1 MSHTESM
8 RIGCGAAALLVAA
21 LSSAPHAATRGLQE
35 PEGAGADLLDATL
48 TRYCVTCHSDR
59 LRTADLSLAGL
70 DLSHVGEQA
79 EVWEKVIAKLRT
91 RQMPPVGRPRPE
103 RETYDA
109 LAGWLESEIDRVA
122 LANPNPGRTE
132 AVHRLNRSEYAN
144 AIRGLLAL
152 DVDVDALLPAD
163 DFDEYGFDNM
173 ADVLTVSPALMER
186 YLSAARKIGRLA
198 VGETP
203 FGPGTETYK
212 VPILLL
218 QDDRMGDDLPFGSRG
233 GLGIRHHFPV
243 DGEYDLEIRLHRNY
257 VNYVRGMGFR
267 HELQVRLDGALVRTF
282 TFGAEEPAVV
292 QAPASYGGNQFGD
305 PEWEEYMLFADANL
319 RVRFEAEAGP
329 HVVGVSFVRKLT
341 EPEGV
346 LQPRQS
352 VFAVAVNEM
361 RNGNAAVEHVAIGG
375 PYVSTGPGDTP
386 SRRAIF
392 VCNPGPETDTA
403 SASGEEACAREI
415 LGSLA
420 RRAYRRPVDTG
431 DLDTLMG
438 FYRAGRDDGSF
449 DAGIQLALER
459 VLISPDFLFRME
471 RDPTDIAPATAY
483 PLGGLELASRLSFF
497 LWSSGPDD
505 ELLELAEQGRLDD
518 PVVFEQQTRRMLADP
533 RASQLVRNF
542 AGQWLFV
549 RAVDRIDPE
558 YGLFPQFDEE
568 LRAAMRSETESFFHA
583 FLREDRPAVDMFD
596 ADFTFVNA
604 RLARHYGLPEP
615 EGSGFARVDVGG
627 TVREGLLTQAGPL
640 SVTSRRTRTSLV
652 KRGWWVLK
660 QLLCNDPPPAPA
672 PANLGDDEEG
682 GGGLR
687 ERLERHRQDP
697 ACAVCH
703 TAMDPIGFALEVFDP
718 IGGWRNTDGQGPID
732 ARGEMPDGTP
742 INGPLELAAQLKRD
756 PRAADC
762 IQRQMFTYAMGRG
775 PTSADD
781 CAMRGIRDDWRSG
794 GGSLGGLVR
803 AITSSAPFTR
813 RIEEVGP

>member
-1 MSHTESM
+1 M
-8 RIGCGAAALLVAA
+8 RSYLLLLTLISLGCETSPATGAVEGEVCATAAECASELRCVANLCVPASA
-21 LSSAPHAATRGLQE
+21 LICPEEVVEFAPK
-35 PEGAGADLLDATL
+35 TL
-48 TRYCVTCHSDR
+48 
-59 LRTADLSLAGL
+59 
-70 DLSHVGEQA
+70 
-79 EVWEKVIAKLRT
+79 
-91 RQMPPVGRPRPE
+91 
-103 RETYDA
+103 
-109 LAGWLESEIDRVA
+109 
-122 LANPNPGRTE
+122 
-132 AVHRLNRSEYAN
+132 HRLNRIEYDN
-144 AIRGLLAL
+144 AVRDLLGVEVAPAR
-152 DVDVDALLPAD
+152 DFPAD
-163 DFDEYGFDNM
+163 DHGHGFDNI
-173 ADVLTVSPALMER
+173 ADVLTIAPLLVEKWEAAATWVVDEALR
-186 YLSAARKIGRLA
+186 A
-198 VGETP
+198 
-203 FGPGTETYK
+203 
-212 VPILLL
+212 
-218 QDDRMGDDLPFGSRG
+218 LPDEATS
-233 GLGIRHHFPV
+233 
-243 DGEYDLEIRLHRNY
+243 
-257 VNYVRGMGFR
+257 
-267 HELQVRLDGALVRTF
+267 T
-282 TFGAEEPAVV
+282 
-292 QAPASYGGNQFGD
+292 
-305 PEWEEYMLFADANL
+305 
-319 RVRFEAEAGP
+319 RFEAED
-329 HVVGVSFVRKLT
+329 VGSDVGILRKETTWKLT
-341 EPEGV
+341 EVGGIV
-346 LQPRQS
+346 VDLQL
-352 VFAVAVNEM
+352 
-361 RNGNAAVEHVAIGG
+361 
-375 PYVSTGPGDTP
+375 TGPGEHRLTVRGFQLPAGQAPARLELTADGVEIGAFDVAATEDAP
-386 SRRAIF
+386 GTFDARWQAGPGAATVSARFTNPFHDPQERDGSRQTRALVIDWLE
-392 VCNPGPETDTA
+392 VDGPLDLEAQA
-403 SASGEEACAREI
+403 SSSSRGRLLACDSEGDPQACAGEA
-415 LGSLA
+415 LGRFA
-420 RRAYRRPVDTG
+420 AQAWRRPLEDGEVDG
-431 DLDTLMG
+431 VLGVRQVAIDLGADEDEAMRWAMQSIL
-438 FYRAGRDDGSF
+438 
-449 DAGIQLALER
+449 L
-459 VLISPDFLFRME
+459 SPWFLFRVE
-471 RDPTDIAPATAY
+471 EAVAQDAGSR
-483 PLGGLELASRLSFF
+483 PLSGTELASRLAFF
-497 LWSSGPDD
+497 LWSSTPDEPLLRAAEEGPDAV
-505 ELLELAEQGRLDD
+505 LAEQERMLLDD
-518 PVVFEQQTRRMLADP
+518 RTR
-533 RASQLVRNF
+533 SFVENF

-813 RIEEVGP
+813 RIDKVAP